1 MSALSSIRNGLTSS
15 GSSIIVGIIIFGL
28 VATFGG
34 FLGEGSVLSNNSILS
49 VNGKSITPG
58 EFSLEYGRI
67 SDQLSDSDQ
76 DLSDEIIEDIT
87 RDSIVFKELYAQS
100 AIEAGLNIDDKK
112 LNSLIVNDPSFYT
125 NESFD
130 VELFK
135 GFLSRLGMTPDSFK
149 EYIKSRY
156 LASDLQNLLNKE
168 INLSNDL
175 VRNFIEANNQTRDI
189 SFSRIILAEEASK
202 ETISEKEISDYYDKN
217 KFLYISPLNIS
228 YRFLNL
234 NQDAFSK
241 SLSISEEEIS
251 EEMEAIKINFLPQ
264 KKVNHIE
271 ISYDESNKED
281 KLNEIKGLLTDLNNN
296 KLSFEDAVRDFST
309 DLSTKNNNGDLG
321 YTDGTIFPDEF
332 EEVLSKIKIN
342 QLSEIIDL
350 TTSFHIIKY
359 TEQTN
364 SNFTREDIVERITF
378 AKASEKLEEA
388 LNFIDENIFIS
399 DIESISDNLNLEIE
413 NTFFEEENIF
423 VSKFNDIDIDE
434 IEEGGLYGPFQEEEE
449 GYLVIAI
456 DKIEEQGYKAFDEVN
471 SQIEGELKLLNAS
484 KKTDLMV
491 QSSIENLKNNTGKI
505 TKYSEIKRD
514 NFLLPLEITRK
525 LFSFETKENDIFSL
539 ILDNGD
545 AYVVKLDKVNDNK
558 GVISTKDLN
567 EGKNY
572 LSSVYKEII
581 RQSFTTKLRESS
593 TVN

>member
-100 AIEAGLNIDDKK
+100 ALEAGLNIDDKK

-189 SFSRIILAEEASK
+189 SFSRIILTEEASK
-202 ETISEKEISDYYDKN
+202 EIISEKEISDYYDKN

-234 NQDAFSK
+234 NQDAFNK

-281 KLNEIKGLLTDLNNN
+281 KLNEIKSLLTDINNN

-388 LNFIDENIFIS
+388 LNFVDENIFIS
-399 DIESISDNLNLEIE
+399 DLESISDNLNLEIE

-434 IEEGGLYGPFQEEEE
+434 IEEGGLYGPFQEEE

-484 KKTDLMV
+484 KKIDFMI
-491 QSSIENLKNNTGKI
+491 QSSIENLKNNTGEI

>member
-100 AIEAGLNIDDKK
+100 ALEAGLNIDDKK

-189 SFSRIILAEEASK
+189 SFSRMILTEEASK
-202 ETISEKEISDYYDKN
+202 EIISEKEISDYYDKN
-217 KFLYISPLNIS
+217 KFLYISPLNVS

-234 NQDAFSK
+234 NQNGFSK

-264 KKVNHIE
+264 KKVSHIE
-271 ISYDESNKED
+271 ISYDESNREN
-281 KLNEIKGLLTDLNNN
+281 KLNEINGLLTDLRNN
-296 KLSFEDAVRDFST
+296 KLSFEEAVRDFST
-309 DLSTKNNNGDLG
+309 DLSTKNIDGDLG

-332 EEVLSKIKIN
+332 EEALNKIKLN

-388 LNFIDENIFIS
+388 LNYVDENIFIS
-399 DIESISDNLNLEIE
+399 DLESISDDLNLEIE

-434 IEEGGLYGPFQEEEE
+434 IQEGGLYGPFQEEE
-449 GYLVIAI
+449 GYSVIAI
-456 DKIEEQGYKAFDEVN
+456 DKIEEQGYKSFEEVN
-471 SQIEGELKLLNAS
+471 NQIEEELKLLKAS
-484 KKTDLMV
+484 KKTDLMIE
-491 QSSIENLKNNTGKI
+491 SSIENLKNNTGKI

-514 NFLLPLEITRK
+514 NFLLPLEVTRK

-539 ILDNGD
+539 ILNNGD

-558 GVISTKDLN
+558 GVISTKDLD

-581 RQSFTTKLRESS
+581 RQSFTSKLRESS

>member
-189 SFSRIILAEEASK
+189 SFSRLILAEEASK

-234 NQDAFSK
+234 NQDAFNK

-434 IEEGGLYGPFQEEEE
+434 IEEGGLYGPFQEEE

-491 QSSIENLKNNTGKI
+491 QSSLENLKNNTGKI

-514 NFLLPLEITRK
+514 NFLLPLEVTRR
-525 LFSFETKENDIFSL
+525 LFSFETKENNIFSL

-558 GVISTKDLN
+558 GVISTKDLS

>member
-189 SFSRIILAEEASK
+189 SFSRMILAEEASK
-202 ETISEKEISDYYDKN
+202 EIISEKEISDYYDKN
-217 KFLYISPLNIS
+217 KFLYISPLNVS

-234 NQDAFSK
+234 NQDGFSK

-264 KKVNHIE
+264 KKVSHIE
-271 ISYDESNKED
+271 ISYDESNREN
-281 KLNEIKGLLTDLNNN
+281 KLNEINGLLTDLRNN
-296 KLSFEDAVRDFST
+296 KLSFEEAVRDFST
-309 DLSTKNNNGDLG
+309 DLSTKNIDGDLG

-332 EEVLSKIKIN
+332 EEALNKIKLN

-388 LNFIDENIFIS
+388 LNYVDENIFIS
-399 DIESISDNLNLEIE
+399 DLESISDDLNLEIE

-434 IEEGGLYGPFQEEEE
+434 IQEGGLYGPFQEEE

-456 DKIEEQGYKAFDEVN
+456 DKIEDQGYKSFEEVN
-471 SQIEGELKLLNAS
+471 NQIEEELKLLKAS
-484 KKTDLMV
+484 KKTDLMIE
-491 QSSIENLKNNTGKI
+491 SSIENLKNNTGKI

-514 NFLLPLEITRK
+514 NFLLPLEVTRK

-539 ILDNGD
+539 ILNNGD
-545 AYVVKLDKVNDNK
+545 AFVVKLDKVNDNK
-558 GVISTKDLN
+558 GVISTKDLD

-581 RQSFTTKLRESS
+581 RQSFTSKLRESS

>member
-156 LASDLQNLLNKE
+156 LASDLQNLLNTE

-175 VRNFIEANNQTRDI
+175 VRNFIEANNQTRNI
-189 SFSRIILAEEASK
+189 SFSRMILAEEATK
-202 ETISEKEISDYYDKN
+202 EIITEKEISDYYEKN
-217 KFLYISPLNIS
+217 KFLYISPLNVS

-241 SLSISEEEIS
+241 SLSVSEEEIS
-251 EEMEAIKINFLPQ
+251 EEMEAIKLNFLPQ

-271 ISYDESNKED
+271 ISYDENNKED
-281 KLNEIKGLLTDLNNN
+281 KLNEINGLLTDLRNN

-321 YTDGTIFPDEF
+321 YTDGTIFPNEF
-332 EEVLSKIKIN
+332 EEALSKIKIN

-378 AKASEKLEEA
+378 AKASAKLEEA
-388 LNFIDENIFIS
+388 LNYVDENIFIS
-399 DIESISDNLNLEIE
+399 DLESISNNLNLEMK
-413 NTFFEEENIF
+413 NTFLEEEKIF

-434 IEEGGLYGPFQEEEE
+434 LEEGGLYGPFQEEE

-456 DKIEEQGYKAFDEVN
+456 DKVKEQGYKAFEEVN
-471 SQIEGELKLLNAS
+471 SQIEGELKLFEAS

-491 QSSIENLKNNTGKI
+491 ESSIENLKNNTGKI

-514 NFLLPLEITRK
+514 NFLLPLEVTRK

-545 AYVVKLDKVNDNK
+545 SYVVKLDKVNDNK
-558 GVISTKDLN
+558 GVISTNDLD
-567 EGKNY
+567 EGNNY

-581 RQSFTTKLRESS
+581 RQSFTSKLRESS

>member
-34 FLGEGSVLSNNSILS
+34 FLGEGSVLSNNSILT

-76 DLSDEIIEDIT
+76 DLSDKIIEDIT

-234 NQDAFSK
+234 NQDAFNK

-251 EEMEAIKINFLPQ
+251 EEMEAIMINFLPQ

-281 KLNEIKGLLTDLNNN
+281 KLNEIKGLLTDLTNN

-388 LNFIDENIFIS
+388 LNFVDENIFIS
-399 DIESISDNLNLEIE
+399 DLESISDNLNLEIE

-434 IEEGGLYGPFQEEEE
+434 IEEGGLYGPFQEEE

-558 GVISTKDLN
+558 GVITTKDLN

>member
-100 AIEAGLNIDDKK
+100 ALEAGLNIDDKK

-189 SFSRIILAEEASK
+189 SFSRMILAEEASK
-202 ETISEKEISDYYDKN
+202 EIISDKEISDYYDKN
-217 KFLYISPLNIS
+217 KFLYISPLNVS

-234 NQDAFSK
+234 NQDGFSK

-264 KKVNHIE
+264 KKVSHIE
-271 ISYDESNKED
+271 ISYDESNREN
-281 KLNEIKGLLTDLNNN
+281 KLNEINGLLTDLRNN
-296 KLSFEDAVRDFST
+296 KLSFEEAVRDFST
-309 DLSTKNNNGDLG
+309 DLSTKNIDGDLG

-332 EEVLSKIKIN
+332 EEALNKIKLN

-388 LNFIDENIFIS
+388 LNYVDENIFIS
-399 DIESISDNLNLEIE
+399 DLESISNDLNLEIE

-434 IEEGGLYGPFQEEEE
+434 IQEGGLYGPFQEEE

-456 DKIEEQGYKAFDEVN
+456 DKIEDQGYKSFEEVN
-471 SQIEGELKLLNAS
+471 NQIEEELKLLKAS

-491 QSSIENLKNNTGKI
+491 ESSIENLKNNTGKI

-514 NFLLPLEITRK
+514 NFLLPLEVTRK

-539 ILDNGD
+539 ILNNGD

-558 GVISTKDLN
+558 GVISTKDLD

-581 RQSFTTKLRESS
+581 RQSFTSKLRESS

>member
-34 FLGEGSVLSNNSILS
+34 FLGEGSVLSNNSVLS

-67 SDQLSDSDQ
+67 SDQLSESDQ
-76 DLSDEIIEDIT
+76 DLSDEIIEEIT

-156 LASDLQNLLNKE
+156 LASDLQNLLNTE

-175 VRNFIEANNQTRDI
+175 VRNFIEANNQTRNI
-189 SFSRIILAEEASK
+189 SFSRMILAEEATK
-202 ETISEKEISDYYDKN
+202 EIISEKEISDYYDKN
-217 KFLYISPLNIS
+217 KFLYISPLNVS

-241 SLSISEEEIS
+241 SLSVSEEEIS
-251 EEMEAIKINFLPQ
+251 EEMEAIKLNFLPQ

-281 KLNEIKGLLTDLNNN
+281 KLNEINGLLTDLRNN

-332 EEVLSKIKIN
+332 EEALSKIKIN

-378 AKASEKLEEA
+378 AKASAKLEEA
-388 LNFIDENIFIS
+388 LNYVDENIFIS
-399 DIESISDNLNLEIE
+399 DLESISNNLNLEMK
-413 NTFFEEENIF
+413 NTFFEEEKIF

-434 IEEGGLYGPFQEEEE
+434 LEEGGLYGPFQEEE

-456 DKIEEQGYKAFDEVN
+456 DKVKEQGYKAFEEVN
-471 SQIEGELKLLNAS
+471 SQIEGELKLFEAS

-491 QSSIENLKNNTGKI
+491 ESSIENLKNNTGKI
-505 TKYSEIKRD
+505 TIYSEIKRD
-514 NFLLPLEITRK
+514 NFLLPLEVTRK

-558 GVISTKDLN
+558 GVISTNDLD
-567 EGKNY
+567 EGNNY

-581 RQSFTTKLRESS
+581 RQSFTSKLRESS

>member
-434 IEEGGLYGPFQEEEE
+434 IEEGGLYGPFQEEE

-471 SQIEGELKLLNAS
+471 SQIEGDLKLLNAS

-491 QSSIENLKNNTGKI
+491 QSSLENLKNNTGKI

>member
-58 EFSLEYGRI
+58 EFSLEYARI
-67 SDQLSDSDQ
+67 SDQLSENNQ

-87 RDSIVFKELYAQS
+87 RESITLKELYAQS

-112 LNSLIVNDPSFYT
+112 LNSLIVNDPSFFT

-156 LASDLQNLLNKE
+156 LALDFQNLLNKE
-168 INLSNDL
+168 INLNNDL
-175 VRNFIEANNQTRDI
+175 VRNFIEANNQTRNI
-189 SFSRIILAEEASK
+189 SFSRMILVEEASK
-202 ETISEKEISDYYDKN
+202 ETISKKEISDYYDDN
-217 KFLYISPLNIS
+217 KFLYISPLKVS

-234 NQDAFSK
+234 NQDAFAK
-241 SLSISEEEIS
+241 SLPISEKEIS
-251 EEMEAIKINFLPQ
+251 EEMEAIKINYLPQ

-271 ISYDESNKED
+271 ISYDESNKKD
-281 KLNEIKGLLTDLNNN
+281 KLNEINDLLIDLRNN

-332 EEVLSKIKIN
+332 EEALSKININ

-364 SNFTREDIVERITF
+364 LNFTREDIVERITY

-388 LNFIDENIFIS
+388 LNFVDENIFIS
-399 DIESISDNLNLEIE
+399 DLESISDNLNIETE
-413 NTFFEEENIF
+413 NTLFEEENIF

-434 IEEGGLYGPFQEEEE
+434 IEEGGLYGPFQEEE
-449 GYLVIAI
+449 GYLVIAV
-456 DKIEEQGYKAFDEVN
+456 DKVEEQGYKAFEEVK
-471 SQIEGELKLLNAS
+471 SQIEEELKLLKAS
-484 KKTDLMV
+484 RKTDFMV
-491 QSSIENLKNNTGKI
+491 ELSIENLKNNTGEI

-514 NFLLPLEITRK
+514 NFLLPLEVTRK

>member
-100 AIEAGLNIDDKK
+100 ALEAGLNIDDKK

-189 SFSRIILAEEASK
+189 SFSRMILAEEASK
-202 ETISEKEISDYYDKN
+202 EIISEKEISDYYDKN
-217 KFLYISPLNIS
+217 KFLYISPLNVS

-234 NQDAFSK
+234 NQDGFSK

-264 KKVNHIE
+264 KKVSHIE
-271 ISYDESNKED
+271 ISYDESNREN
-281 KLNEIKGLLTDLNNN
+281 KLNEINGLLTDLRNN
-296 KLSFEDAVRDFST
+296 KLSFEEAVRDFST
-309 DLSTKNNNGDLG
+309 DLSTKNIDGDLG

-332 EEVLSKIKIN
+332 EEALNKIKLN

-388 LNFIDENIFIS
+388 LNYVDENIFIS
-399 DIESISDNLNLEIE
+399 DLESISNDLNLEIE

-434 IEEGGLYGPFQEEEE
+434 IQEGGLYGPFQEEE

-456 DKIEEQGYKAFDEVN
+456 DKIEDQGYKSFEEVN
-471 SQIEGELKLLNAS
+471 NQIEEELKLLKAS

-491 QSSIENLKNNTGKI
+491 ESSIENLKNNTGKI

-514 NFLLPLEITRK
+514 NFLLPLEVTRR

-539 ILDNGD
+539 ILNNGD

-558 GVISTKDLN
+558 GVISTKDLD

-581 RQSFTTKLRESS
+581 RQSFTSKLRESS

>member
-76 DLSDEIIEDIT
+76 GLSDEIIEDIT

-100 AIEAGLNIDDKK
+100 AIEAGLNLDDKK

-125 NESFD
+125 NDSFD

-175 VRNFIEANNQTRDI
+175 VRNFIDANNQTRDI
-189 SFSRIILAEEASK
+189 SFSRMILAEEATK
-202 ETISEKEISDYYDKN
+202 ETLSEKEISDYYDKN

-234 NQDAFSK
+234 NQDAFNK

-332 EEVLSKIKIN
+332 EEALSNIKIN

-364 SNFTREDIVERITF
+364 SNFSREDIVERITF

-388 LNFIDENIFIS
+388 LNYVDENIFIS
-399 DIESISDNLNLEIE
+399 DLESISDNLNLEIE
-413 NTFFEEENIF
+413 NTFFEEENTF

-434 IEEGGLYGPFQEEEE
+434 IEEGGLYGPFQQEE
-449 GYLVIAI
+449 GYLVIAV
-456 DKIEEQGYKAFDEVN
+456 DKVEEQGYKAFDEVN

>member
-34 FLGEGSVLSNNSILS
+34 FLGEGSVLSNTSILS

-189 SFSRIILAEEASK
+189 SFSRIILTEEASK
-202 ETISEKEISDYYDKN
+202 EIISEKEISDYYDKN

-234 NQDAFSK
+234 NQDAFNK

-281 KLNEIKGLLTDLNNN
+281 KLNEIKSLLTDLNNN

-332 EEVLSKIKIN
+332 EEALSKIKIN

-388 LNFIDENIFIS
+388 LNFVDENIFIS

-434 IEEGGLYGPFQEEEE
+434 IEEGGLYGPFQEEE

-514 NFLLPLEITRK
+514 NFLLPLEVTRK

>member
-49 VNGKSITPG
+49 VNGKSITQG

-67 SDQLSDSDQ
+67 FDQLSESDQ

-130 VELFK
+130 IELFK

-156 LASDLQNLLNKE
+156 LASELQNFLNKE

-175 VRNFIEANNQTRDI
+175 VRSFIEANNQTRDI
-189 SFSRIILAEEASK
+189 SFLRMILADEASK
-202 ETISEKEISDYYDKN
+202 ETISEKEISEYYDKN
-217 KFLYISPLNIS
+217 KFLYISPMNIS

-234 NQDAFSK
+234 NQDAFNK

-271 ISYDESNKED
+271 ISYDESNKQD
-281 KLNEIKGLLTDLNNN
+281 QFKKINGLLNDLNNN

-332 EEVLSKIKIN
+332 EEALSKIKIN

-364 SNFTREDIVERITF
+364 SNFTREDIIERLSF
-378 AKASEKLEEA
+378 AKASEKIEEA
-388 LNFIDENIFIS
+388 LNYVDENIFIS
-399 DIESISDNLNLEIE
+399 DLESISDNLNLKIE
-413 NTFFEEENIF
+413 NTNFEEESIF

-434 IEEGGLYGPFQEEEE
+434 IEEGSLYGPFQKEE

-456 DKIEEQGYKAFDEVN
+456 DKVEEQGYKPFEEVN
-471 SQIEGELKLLNAS
+471 GQIEGELKLLKAS
-484 KKTDLMV
+484 KKTDLIV
-491 QSSIENLKNNTGKI
+491 KSSIENLKSNTGKI

-514 NFLLPLEITRK
+514 NFLLPLKVTRK

-545 AYVVKLDKVNDNK
+545 AYVVKLDKVNENK
-558 GVISTKDLN
+558 GVISTKDLE

-572 LSSVYKEII
+572 LASVYKEII
-581 RQSFTTKLRESS
+581 RQSFTSKLRESS

>member
-388 LNFIDENIFIS
+388 LNFVDENIFIS

-434 IEEGGLYGPFQEEEE
+434 IEEGGLYGPFQEEE

>member
-228 YRFLNL
+228 YRFVNL

-388 LNFIDENIFIS
+388 LNFVDENIFIS
-399 DIESISDNLNLEIE
+399 DLESISNDLNLEIE

-434 IEEGGLYGPFQEEEE
+434 IEEGGLYGPFQEEE

-491 QSSIENLKNNTGKI
+491 QSSLENLKNNTGKI

>member
-76 DLSDEIIEDIT
+76 GLSDEIIEDIT

-100 AIEAGLNIDDKK
+100 AIEAGLNLDDKK

-217 KFLYISPLNIS
+217 KFLYISPLNVS

-364 SNFTREDIVERITF
+364 SNFSREDIVERITF

-388 LNFIDENIFIS
+388 LNYVDENIFIS
-399 DIESISDNLNLEIE
+399 DLESISDNLNLEIE
-413 NTFFEEENIF
+413 NTFFEEENTF

-434 IEEGGLYGPFQEEEE
+434 IEEGGLYGPFQQEE
-449 GYLVIAI
+449 GYLVIAV
-456 DKIEEQGYKAFDEVN
+456 DKVEEQGYKAFDEVN

-491 QSSIENLKNNTGKI
+491 QSSIENLKNNTGKV

-581 RQSFTTKLRESS
+581 RQSFTKKLRESS
-593 TVN
+593 IVN

>member
-189 SFSRIILAEEASK
+189 SFTRIILTEEASK

-234 NQDAFSK
+234 NQDAFNK

-388 LNFIDENIFIS
+388 LNFVDENIFIS

-434 IEEGGLYGPFQEEEE
+434 IEEGGLYGPFQEEE

-491 QSSIENLKNNTGKI
+491 QSSLENLKNNTGKI

>member
-100 AIEAGLNIDDKK
+100 ALEAGLNIDDKK

-189 SFSRIILAEEASK
+189 SFSRMILTEEASK
-202 ETISEKEISDYYDKN
+202 EIISEKEISDYYDKN
-217 KFLYISPLNIS
+217 KFLYISPLNVS

-234 NQDAFSK
+234 NQNGFSK

-264 KKVNHIE
+264 KKVSHIE
-271 ISYDESNKED
+271 ISYDESNREN
-281 KLNEIKGLLTDLNNN
+281 KLNEINGLLTDLRNN
-296 KLSFEDAVRDFST
+296 KLSFEEAVRDFST
-309 DLSTKNNNGDLG
+309 DLSTKNIDGDLG

-332 EEVLSKIKIN
+332 EDALNKIKLN

-388 LNFIDENIFIS
+388 LNYVDENIFIS
-399 DIESISDNLNLEIE
+399 DLESISNDLNLEIE

-434 IEEGGLYGPFQEEEE
+434 IQEGGLYGPFQEEE
-449 GYLVIAI
+449 GYSVIAI
-456 DKIEEQGYKAFDEVN
+456 DKIEEQGYKSFEEVN
-471 SQIEGELKLLNAS
+471 SQIEGELKLLKAS
-484 KKTDLMV
+484 KKTDLMIE
-491 QSSIENLKNNTGKI
+491 SSIENLKNNTGKI

-514 NFLLPLEITRK
+514 NFLLPLEVTRK

-539 ILDNGD
+539 ILNNGD
-545 AYVVKLDKVNDNK
+545 AFVVKLDKVNDNK
-558 GVISTKDLN
+558 GVISTKDLD

>member
-388 LNFIDENIFIS
+388 LNFVDENIFIS
-399 DIESISDNLNLEIE
+399 DLESISDNLNLEIE

-434 IEEGGLYGPFQEEEE
+434 IEEGGLYGPFQEEE

-491 QSSIENLKNNTGKI
+491 QSSLENLKNNTGKI

>member
-100 AIEAGLNIDDKK
+100 ALEAGLNIDDKK

-189 SFSRIILAEEASK
+189 SFSRMILAEEASK
-202 ETISEKEISDYYDKN
+202 EIISEKEISDYYDKN
-217 KFLYISPLNIS
+217 KFLYISPLNVS

-234 NQDAFSK
+234 NQDGFSK

-264 KKVNHIE
+264 KKVSHIE
-271 ISYDESNKED
+271 ISYDESNREN
-281 KLNEIKGLLTDLNNN
+281 KLNEINGLLTDLRNN
-296 KLSFEDAVRDFST
+296 KLSFEEAVRDFST
-309 DLSTKNNNGDLG
+309 DLSTKNIDGDLG

-332 EEVLSKIKIN
+332 EEALNKIKLN

-388 LNFIDENIFIS
+388 LNYVDENIFIS
-399 DIESISDNLNLEIE
+399 DLESISDDLNLEIE

-434 IEEGGLYGPFQEEEE
+434 IQEGGLYGPFQEEE

-456 DKIEEQGYKAFDEVN
+456 DKIEDQGYKSFEEVN
-471 SQIEGELKLLNAS
+471 NQIEEELKLLKAS
-484 KKTDLMV
+484 KKTDLMIE
-491 QSSIENLKNNTGKI
+491 SSIENLKNNTGKI

-514 NFLLPLEITRK
+514 NFLLPLEVTRK

-539 ILDNGD
+539 ILNNGD

-558 GVISTKDLN
+558 GVISTKDLD

-581 RQSFTTKLRESS
+581 RQSFTSKLRESS

>member
-34 FLGEGSVLSNNSILS
+34 FLGEGSVLSNNSILT

-189 SFSRIILAEEASK
+189 SFSRLILAEEASK

-234 NQDAFSK
+234 NQDAFNK

-281 KLNEIKGLLTDLNNN
+281 KLNEIKSILMDLNNN

-350 TTSFHIIKY
+350 TTSFHIIKF

-388 LNFIDENIFIS
+388 LNFVDENIFIS

-434 IEEGGLYGPFQEEEE
+434 IEEGGLYGPFQEEE

-593 TVN
+593 TIN

>member
-100 AIEAGLNIDDKK
+100 AIEAGLNLDDKK

-125 NESFD
+125 NDSFD

-175 VRNFIEANNQTRDI
+175 VRNFIDANNQTRDI
-189 SFSRIILAEEASK
+189 SFLRMILAEEATK
-202 ETISEKEISDYYDKN
+202 ETLSEKEIFDYYDKN
-217 KFLYISPLNIS
+217 KFLYISPLNVS
-228 YRFLNL
+228 YRSLNL

-281 KLNEIKGLLTDLNNN
+281 KLNEIKGLLTDLNDN

-332 EEVLSKIKIN
+332 EEALSKIKIN

-364 SNFTREDIVERITF
+364 SNFSREDIVERITF
-378 AKASEKLEEA
+378 AKASKKLEEA
-388 LNFIDENIFIS
+388 LNYVDENIFIS
-399 DIESISDNLNLEIE
+399 DLESISDNLNLEIE
-413 NTFFEEENIF
+413 NTFFEEENTF
-423 VSKFNDIDIDE
+423 VSKFDDIDIDE
-434 IEEGGLYGPFQEEEE
+434 IEEGGLYGPFQEEE

-456 DKIEEQGYKAFDEVN
+456 DKVEEQGYKAFDEVN

-491 QSSIENLKNNTGKI
+491 ESSLENLKNNTGKI

-514 NFLLPLEITRK
+514 NFLLPLEVTRK

-593 TVN
+593 TIN

>member
-388 LNFIDENIFIS
+388 LNFVDENIFIS
-399 DIESISDNLNLEIE
+399 DLESISDNLNLEIE

-434 IEEGGLYGPFQEEEE
+434 IEEGGLYGPFQEEE

-558 GVISTKDLN
+558 GVITTKDLN

>member
-76 DLSDEIIEDIT
+76 DLSDKIIEDIT

-434 IEEGGLYGPFQEEEE
+434 IEEGGLYGPFQEEE

-491 QSSIENLKNNTGKI
+491 QSSLENLKNNTGKI

-514 NFLLPLEITRK
+514 NFLLPLEVTRR
-525 LFSFETKENDIFSL
+525 LFSFETKENNIFSL

-558 GVISTKDLN
+558 GVISTKDLD

>member
-388 LNFIDENIFIS
+388 LNFVDENIFIS

-491 QSSIENLKNNTGKI
+491 QSSLENLKNNTGKI

-558 GVISTKDLN
+558 GVITTKDLN

>member
-1 MSALSSIRNGLTSS
+1 M
-15 GSSIIVGIIIFGL
+15 
-28 VATFGG
+28 
-34 FLGEGSVLSNNSILS
+34 
-49 VNGKSITPG
+49 
-58 EFSLEYGRI
+58 
-67 SDQLSDSDQ
+67 
-76 DLSDEIIEDIT
+76 
-87 RDSIVFKELYAQS
+87 
-100 AIEAGLNIDDKK
+100 
-112 LNSLIVNDPSFYT
+112 IVNDPSFYT

-434 IEEGGLYGPFQEEEE
+434 IEEGGLYGPFQEEE

-491 QSSIENLKNNTGKI
+491 QSSLENLKNNTGKI

>member
-49 VNGKSITPG
+49 VNGKSITQG

-67 SDQLSDSDQ
+67 FDQLSESDQ

-130 VELFK
+130 IELFK

-156 LASDLQNLLNKE
+156 LASELQNFLNKE

-175 VRNFIEANNQTRDI
+175 VRSFIEANNQTRDI
-189 SFSRIILAEEASK
+189 SFLRMILADEASK
-202 ETISEKEISDYYDKN
+202 ETISEKEISEYYDKN
-217 KFLYISPLNIS
+217 KFLYISPMNIS

-234 NQDAFSK
+234 NQDAFNK

-271 ISYDESNKED
+271 ISYDESNKQD
-281 KLNEIKGLLTDLNNN
+281 QFKKINGLLNDLNNN

-332 EEVLSKIKIN
+332 EEALSKIKIN

-364 SNFTREDIVERITF
+364 SNFTREDIIERLSF
-378 AKASEKLEEA
+378 AKASEKIEEA
-388 LNFIDENIFIS
+388 LNYVDENIFIS
-399 DIESISDNLNLEIE
+399 DLESISDNLNLKIE
-413 NTFFEEENIF
+413 NTNFEEESIF

-434 IEEGGLYGPFQEEEE
+434 IEEGSLYGPFQKEE

-456 DKIEEQGYKAFDEVN
+456 DKVEEQGYKPFEEVN
-471 SQIEGELKLLNAS
+471 GQIEGELKLLKAS
-484 KKTDLMV
+484 KKTDLIV
-491 QSSIENLKNNTGKI
+491 KSSIENLKSNTGKI

>member
-100 AIEAGLNIDDKK
+100 AIEAGLNLDDRK

-125 NESFD
+125 NDSFD

-175 VRNFIEANNQTRDI
+175 VRNFIDANNQTRDI
-189 SFSRIILAEEASK
+189 SFSRMILAEEATK
-202 ETISEKEISDYYDKN
+202 EIISEKEISDYYDKN
-217 KFLYISPLNIS
+217 KFLYISPLNVS

-234 NQDAFSK
+234 NQDAFNK

-350 TTSFHIIKY
+350 TTSFHIIKF

-388 LNFIDENIFIS
+388 LNFVDENIFIS
-399 DIESISDNLNLEIE
+399 DLESISDNLNLEIE

-434 IEEGGLYGPFQEEEE
+434 IEEGGLYGPFQEEE

>member
-434 IEEGGLYGPFQEEEE
+434 IEEGGLYGPFQEEE

-491 QSSIENLKNNTGKI
+491 QSSLENLKNNTGKI

>member
-399 DIESISDNLNLEIE
+399 DLESISDNLNLEIE

-434 IEEGGLYGPFQEEEE
+434 IEEGGLYGPFQEEE

-491 QSSIENLKNNTGKI
+491 QSSLENLKNNTGKI

>member
-87 RDSIVFKELYAQS
+87 RESIVFKELYAQS
-100 AIEAGLNIDDKK
+100 ALEVGLNIDDKK

-156 LASDLQNLLNKE
+156 LASDLQNLLNKQ

-189 SFSRIILAEEASK
+189 SFSRMILTEEASK
-202 ETISEKEISDYYDKN
+202 EIISEKEISDYYDKN
-217 KFLYISPLNIS
+217 KFLYISPLNVS

-234 NQDAFSK
+234 NQDDFNK

-281 KLNEIKGLLTDLNNN
+281 KLNEIKGLLTDLTNN

-309 DLSTKNNNGDLG
+309 DLSTKNINGDLG

-332 EEVLSKIKIN
+332 EEALNKIKLN

-388 LNFIDENIFIS
+388 LNYVDENIFIS
-399 DIESISDNLNLEIE
+399 DLESISDNLNLEIE

-434 IEEGGLYGPFQEEEE
+434 IQEGGLYGPFQEEE
-449 GYLVIAI
+449 GYFIIAI
-456 DKIEEQGYKAFDEVN
+456 DKIEDQGHKAFDEVN
-471 SQIEGELKLLNAS
+471 SQIEGELKLFNAS

-514 NFLLPLEITRK
+514 NFLLPLEVTRK

-581 RQSFTTKLRESS
+581 RQSFTAKLRESS
-593 TVN
+593 TFN